1 MCGKGF
7 AKSGSLTKHKLT
19 QSGANQFKCDF
30 WDKRFTQYGNLP
42 THNWSHSGAKVFK
55 CNLCD
60 KGFTV
65 LNLEV

>member
-1 MCGKGF
+1 MCGEGF
-7 AKSGSLTKHKLT
+7 SKSGSFTRHKLAH
-19 QSGANQFKCDF
+19 SGANPFKCDF
-30 WDKRFTQYGNLP
+30 WYKRFTQYGNLP
-42 THNWSHSGAKVFK
+42 THNWSNSGAKVFK